1 MWKKADPLP
10 GTLDSASNSADP
22 ISEEVGRMLMAVVSK
37 STREQEQL
45 ASVSKPEVAQELQL
59 LSTTTIREYA
69 QTLEKCTNSASE
81 YLRCAS
87 LLCEARDSYD
97 KLRRLSDEIRKLL
110 DTEETKLRSLMDRV
124 QKTANGDSPSISG
137 QSVSERRGPESFKAE
152 NVIANGEK
160 PRLTRFP

>member
-1 MWKKADPLP
+1 MWKKADQLP

-37 STREQEQL
+37 STREQEQV
-45 ASVSKPEVAQELQL
+45 ASVSKPEVAQELQF
-59 LSTTTIREYA
+59 LSATTIREYA
-69 QTLEKCTNSASE
+69 QTLEKCTKSASE

-110 DTEETKLRSLMDRV
+110 DTEEMKLRSLMDQV
-124 QKTANGDSPSISG
+124 QKTANGDSPGISG
-137 QSVSERRGPESFKAE
+137 QSVLERRGPESSKAE

-160 PRLTRFP
+160 PRVTRFP

>member
-1 MWKKADPLP
+1 
-10 GTLDSASNSADP
+10 
-22 ISEEVGRMLMAVVSK
+22 MAVVSK

-69 QTLEKCTNSASE
+69 QTLEKCTKSASE

-110 DTEETKLRSLMDRV
+110 DTEEMKLRSLMDQV
-124 QKTANGDSPSISG
+124 QKTANEPSISG
-137 QSVSERRGPESFKAE
+137 QAVTERRGPESFKAE
-152 NVIANGEK
+152 SVIANGEK
-160 PRLTRFP
+160 PRVTRFP

>member
-110 DTEETKLRSLMDRV
+110 DTEEMKLRSLMDQV
-124 QKTANGDSPSISG
+124 QKTANEPSISG
-137 QSVSERRGPESFKAE
+137 QAVTERRGPESFKAE
-152 NVIANGEK
+152 SVIANGEK
-160 PRLTRFP
+160 PRVTRFP

>member
-1 MWKKADPLP
+1 MWKKADQLP
-10 GTLDSASNSADP
+10 SSLDSASNSADP

-45 ASVSKPEVAQELQL
+45 ASVSKPEVAQELKF
-59 LSTTTIREYA
+59 LSATTMREYA
-69 QTLEKCTNSASE
+69 QTLEKCTKSASE

-110 DTEETKLRSLMDRV
+110 DTEEMKLRSLMDQV
-124 QKTANGDSPSISG
+124 QKTANEPSISG

-160 PRLTRFP
+160 PRVTRFP

>member
-1 MWKKADPLP
+1 MWKKADQLP
-10 GTLDSASNSADP
+10 SSLDSASNSADP

-45 ASVSKPEVAQELQL
+45 ASVSKPEVAQELQF
-59 LSTTTIREYA
+59 LSPTTIREYA
-69 QTLEKCTNSASE
+69 QTLEKCTKSASE

-110 DTEETKLRSLMDRV
+110 DTEEMKLRSLMDQV
-124 QKTANGDSPSISG
+124 QKTANEPSISG

-160 PRLTRFP
+160 PRVTRFP

>member
-1 MWKKADPLP
+1 MWKKADQLP

-45 ASVSKPEVAQELQL
+45 ASVVSKPEVAQELQL

-69 QTLEKCTNSASE
+69 QTLEKCTKSASE

-110 DTEETKLRSLMDRV
+110 DTEEMKLRSLMDQV
-124 QKTANGDSPSISG
+124 QKTANEPSISG

-160 PRLTRFP
+160 PRVTRFP

>member
-110 DTEETKLRSLMDRV
+110 DTEEMKLRSLMDQV
-124 QKTANGDSPSISG
+124 QKTANEPSISG
-137 QSVSERRGPESFKAE
+137 QAVTERRGPESFKAE
-152 NVIANGEK
+152 SVMANGEK
-160 PRLTRFP
+160 PRVTRFP